1 MKIKE
6 ATTGLYRVPLR
17 NPHADATHGHM
28 NQVEL
33 VIVKLFTDVGI
44 EASGYAYTIGR
55 GGAAIKALIDQ
66 ELMPLLLNEDP
77 RYVESLWEKMWWQ
90 LHWVGRGGVATFAIS
105 AVDMALW
112 DAIAKVAAQ
121 PLGAILGLH
130 RDRVPV
136 YGSGV
141 DLNLTLDELL
151 EEVGRFVE
159 RGFTAV
165 KIKVGKDDPEEDLER
180 VNAVRN
186 FLDGA
191 RGRGRIALMVDANMR
206 WDVPKAITMGREFE
220 KLGVLWLEEPLIP
233 DDVEGHAKV
242 ADALSMAVAAG
253 ENLHSKYEF
262 KRYISTGALDIVQP
276 DVVTLGG
283 VTEWLKVAAIAE
295 AWNLPVATHFADEI
309 HVHLLCAIPNAM
321 YLEHHA
327 YRLDDYLIN
336 PLVLKDGYAIMPDVP
351 GHGVYF
357 DETKLT
363 PIDGVK

>member
-6 ATTGLYRVPLR
+6 VITGLYRVPLR
-17 NPHADATHGHM
+17 KSHADAMHGSMH
-28 NQVEL
+28 QVEL
-33 VIVKLFTDVGI
+33 VIVKIRTDTGI

-66 ELMPLLLNEDP
+66 ELIPLLLNEDP
-77 RYVESLWEKMWWQ
+77 RYVENLWEKMWWQ

-112 DAIAKVAAQ
+112 DAIAKAANQ
-121 PLGAILGLH
+121 PLGAVLGLH

-151 EEVGRFVE
+151 EEVGSFVE
-159 RGFTAV
+159 RGFRAV
-165 KIKVGKDDPEEDLER
+165 KIKVGKDDQQEDIER
-180 VNAVRN
+180 VNAVRKL
-186 FLDGA
+186 LDSM
-191 RGRGRIALMVDANMR
+191 RGKGHIALMVDANMR

-220 KLGVLWLEEPLIP
+220 KLGVLWLEEPLVP
-233 DDVEGHAKV
+233 DDVEGHVKV
-242 ADALSMAVAAG
+242 AEALSMAVAAG

-262 KRYISTGALDIVQP
+262 KRYISVGALDIVQP
-276 DVVTLGG
+276 DAVTVGG

-295 AWNLPVATHFADEI
+295 AWDLPVATHFADEI

-336 PLVLKDGYAIMPDVP
+336 PLVLKDGYAIMPDAP

-357 DETKLT
+357 DETKLA
-363 PIDGVK
+363 PHVVN

>member
-17 NPHADATHGHM
+17 DPHADATHGHM

-112 DAIAKVAAQ
+112 DAIAKAANQ

-165 KIKVGKDDPEEDLER
+165 KIKVGKDDQQEDIER
-180 VNAVRN
+180 VNAVRKL
-186 FLDGA
+186 LDSM
-191 RGRGRIALMVDANMR
+191 RGKGRIALMVDANMR

-220 KLGVLWLEEPLIP
+220 KLGVLWLEGASHPRRCRRLCQSIRCPFYGCGGRRELAFQIRVQELHLRRRARHSPARCRH
-233 DDVEGHAKV
+233 VGGRYRMAKGCGH
-242 ADALSMAVAAG
+242 
-253 ENLHSKYEF
+253 
-262 KRYISTGALDIVQP
+262 
-276 DVVTLGG
+276 
-283 VTEWLKVAAIAE
+283 
-295 AWNLPVATHFADEI
+295 
-309 HVHLLCAIPNAM
+309 C
-321 YLEHHA
+321 
-327 YRLDDYLIN
+327 
-336 PLVLKDGYAIMPDVP
+336 
-351 GHGVYF
+351 
-357 DETKLT
+357 
-363 PIDGVK
+363 

>member
-55 GGAAIKALIDQ
+55 GGTAIKGLIDQ
-66 ELMPLLLNEDP
+66 ELIPLLLNEDP
-77 RYVESLWEKMWWQ
+77 RYVENLWEKMWWQ

-112 DAIAKVAAQ
+112 DAIAKASGQ
-121 PLGAILGLH
+121 PLGAVLGLH

-165 KIKVGKDDPEEDLER
+165 KIKVGKDDPEEDIER
-180 VNAVRN
+180 VNAVRKL
-186 FLDGA
+186 LDSM
-191 RGRGRIALMVDANMR
+191 RGKGRIALMVDANMR
-206 WDVPKAITMGREFE
+206 WDVPKAITMGRSLRSSACCGL
-220 KLGVLWLEEPLIP
+220 KSRLSPTTW
-233 DDVEGHAKV
+233 KV
-242 ADALSMAVAAG
+242 
-253 ENLHSKYEF
+253 
-262 KRYISTGALDIVQP
+262 
-276 DVVTLGG
+276 
-283 VTEWLKVAAIAE
+283 
-295 AWNLPVATHFADEI
+295 
-309 HVHLLCAIPNAM
+309 
-321 YLEHHA
+321 
-327 YRLDDYLIN
+327 
-336 PLVLKDGYAIMPDVP
+336 
-351 GHGVYF
+351 
-357 DETKLT
+357 T
-363 PIDGVK
+363 PR